1 MLERRNQI
9 PSKIK
14 SDIIK
19 TLSEKQ
25 HVILN
30 RKANENISITNESNF
45 QAESKDIIAGLIDLS
60 RLVKYKNFKK

>member
-45 QAESKDIIAGLIDLS
+45 QAECKDIIAGLIDLS
-60 RLVKYKNFKK
+60 QLVKYKNFKK

>member
-30 RKANENISITNESNF
+30 RKANENISITIESNF
-45 QAESKDIIAGLIDLS
+45 QAESKDIIGGLTDLS
-60 RLVKYKNFKK
+60 QLVK